1 MTNVRFEYKEE
12 SCSALF
18 QQVRIVNY
26 LNTTGGILTC
36 IINKILTSTVM
47 TPELASDINVFI
59 SEHGSMYT
67 PFSGEHS
74 LIANIYEEYIKRC
87 EQDSDEFPTDL
98 FLDGLKAKY
107 YIAKE
112 IVDAHQLY
120 QQQRKEMLA
129 KITPTKVTAMIKR
142 ISPAG
147 IERIVKFLDPES
159 TMDINE
165 LFNRA
170 YEHAEVMLE
179 YMANEKVG
187 ETSFIAEESD
197 FIYVHSV

>member
-1 MTNVRFEYKEE
+1 MTNARFEYKEE
-12 SCSALF
+12 SCNAMF
-18 QQVRIVNY
+18 RQVRLVNY
-26 LNTTGGILTC
+26 ASTTGGVLNC

-47 TPELASDINVFI
+47 SPELASEINEFI
-59 SEHGSMYT
+59 AKHGSMYT
-67 PFSGEHS
+67 PFSRENS
-74 LIANIYEEYIKRC
+74 LITHLNLEYYDKC
-87 EQDSDEFPTDL
+87 KLDNDKFPTDL
-98 FLDGLKAKY
+98 FLDGLKTKY

-112 IVDAHQLY
+112 IVDAHQLQ

-129 KITPTKVTAMIKR
+129 KITPTKVTAMIKC

-170 YEHAEVMLE
+170 YEHAEAMLE
-179 YMANEKVG
+179 YMPNEKVG
-187 ETSFIAEESD
+187 LSSFIAEESD
-197 FIYVHSV
+197 FLYVHSI